1 MGSGWNNP
9 VIPATS
15 VLKAANGGINIQ
27 AINTGTSAD
36 GTLTFAGTAISAKN
50 DISLKAQLTDGTRK
64 AIELTNEF
72 NNPRINS
79 TTGNLLLQSNKG
91 IIRLASLTTGA
102 ITGKNIIIDNT
113 GSSLVRDASG
123 NYTKGVGSYTGT
135 SISVDKNAA
144 LIIEGSGTGIQ
155 AAGTL
160 DIIGAA
166 NGLGVGGVRLGT
178 TGLSGTRVSIQGENL
193 GKGDG
198 TTHAFYNTGSVTS
211 TSSDVYIKGISQ
223 KDNGLN
229 LQGNITAQA
238 DVNLIG
244 QSGDASTTSSGYGL
258 NLSKQVKA
266 TTGNIAVTATSTST
280 STSQPAA
287 NLASG
292 ASLVTSS
299 GKTITVNADTL
310 QIDTSA
316 TPASIN
322 AGSSGL
328 INIRPVTGGVG
339 IDLGGSDVMTTGSNV
354 MGLSNPEL
362 GRITAGQLNI
372 GNSSAGNI
380 NVSSAVTTPD
390 AAGNLALITGGNLA
404 INSSL
409 QTGATGTKNLTLN
422 LTGSGSATETGSIKT
437 NHLELLGSNASY
449 TLNNT
454 ANDATTL
461 AANAKTV
468 SYTDAN
474 ALSIGS
480 VNSTTGITASGTV
493 SVATQSGNLSVTQA
507 VSTVD
512 TSDSAIVLNAGQAS
526 AAGTASGG
534 DIQLS
539 GSYSFSTGTGG
550 RTTFYTGNTSNAN
563 LTSLVGSGSGRFR
576 YNSDES
582 TANYT
587 AALGS
592 GLYAIYREAP
602 IYTIALNSVT
612 KTYDGQIFSG
622 GGGYVTSGTLLNG
635 DSSAG
640 ITGTYG
646 GTAQGVRNVGSYSIT
661 GSGLYSTLGYSL
673 STTGSTLTV
682 NKADL
687 TVTATQVTKTYD
699 GTLSASGSGTV
710 GTLAGAGAGETVD
723 SAGVQSFI
731 DKNYGVG
738 NKTVQASGVTIR
750 DATGQDV
757 TANYNVTYVA
767 NTTSTINKANLT
779 LAGTRTYDGG
789 TTFAGQ
795 YLTATG
801 VNGETFAVTGA
812 GDTSNL
818 TSKHVTDNQGSA
830 LHSVTGLA
838 LGTSNNGGL
847 SDNYNALS
855 TTGSSVTLTKANAT
869 VTGTATNVTYNG
881 NTQNQ
886 SAATTSGFI
895 AGDAI
900 TISGEA
906 SGKNAGTYTSALQ
919 VTGNDA
925 GNYIVTVT
933 NADLNI
939 AKAALTLTGNSLAT
953 TYNGQTQSV
962 SGYTASGL
970 QGSDTVA
977 DLTNVSA
984 SGASGR
990 NAGSYTNAVTAG
1002 TQTNYDVTVQN
1013 GTLAIAK
1020 ANATVTGT
1028 ATNVTYNGGT
1038 QTQSAATS
1046 SGFIAGDAITIS
1058 GEASGKNAG
1067 TYTSALQVTGNDA
1080 GNYNVTVTNADL
1092 NIAKAALTLTGN
1104 SLATTYNG
1112 QTQSVSGYTASG
1124 LQGSDTVADL
1134 TNVSASGASG
1144 RNAGSYTNAVTA
1156 GTQTNYDVTVQDG
1169 TLAIAKANATVTG
1182 AATNVTYNGGTQTQ
1196 SAATSSGF
1204 IAGDAITI
1212 GGEASG
1218 KNAGTY
1224 TSALQVTGNDAGNYN
1239 VTITNADLSIAKANL
1254 TLTAVTDSKTYDA
1267 TTTSSQNVTISGL
1280 QGSDTVTGLSQSFD
1294 SKNAGSRTLGVDAG
1308 YTVNDGNS
1316 GGNYTVSTRN
1326 ATGTIAR
1333 KDVTLSAMTAANKTY
1348 DGNDSAAITSGTV
1361 LGTVAGETL
1370 SVSGSGTFDTKNA
1383 GNGKTVT
1390 VNDVALLSKDN
1401 GSGDWAN
1408 YQLTTMVAL
1417 TTTATISPRT
1427 LSASLVGSINKTYD
1441 STSNA
1446 TLSAGNFSL
1455 SGFVTGE
1462 GASVSQTIGTY
1473 ASANVDA
1480 NGGNGAV
1487 SAHLLPGQF
1496 SASAGT
1502 LLSNYVLPVSASG
1515 NVGTITP
1522 AALTIK
1528 VNNTTA
1534 FVTQD
1539 ANAATNNGYSYT
1551 GLQGLDSEATALV
1564 RVPVANDRTYSG
1576 TTYPVAGTYSGV
1588 YGLGYTPTAQH
1599 GNYSV
1604 TVEKG
1609 HLTVIPADQLLI
1621 HVASQTETYGNRN
1634 AFNAGKAGSVTAQ
1647 YCLAAGNC
1655 SGANLYT
1662 LNMLSNDGIH
1672 WTATDNTGN
1681 TVQFDTSVAVAGH
1694 LSQGGY
1700 LNAGNYAWGVAN
1712 LTSSNPGQFNGNTV
1726 DSSTLAINRLAMTP
1740 TADAINKVYD
1750 GTAWITNAP
1759 LKAPQALAGDA
1770 VSALASSGSY
1780 STKNVISNDSV
1791 TLGNLSLLGAD
1802 KDNYALTV
1810 SSLQATGSITPK
1822 AISVSGITASNKVYD
1837 GGNLAS
1843 VSTAAASF
1851 NGMVNGDDLSVSAT
1865 GRFADKNA
1873 GVGKQVLL
1881 SSVYGGNDLDNYT
1894 ITDQASTTATISKAA
1909 LTVSG
1914 NSGTA
1919 VYNGQTQSVSGYT
1932 LSGLVGGDTAA
1943 DLVGIQAS
1951 GASGRNAGTYTN
1963 TVSADA
1969 QTNYD
1974 ITLQNGLLQIG
1985 KANASVAGSLTNVTY
2000 NGQTQIQ
2007 NAPTLSGFVQGDD
2020 ITVIGQA
2027 TGKNAGTYVSN
2038 LTVNGNDASN
2048 YDIRITDANL
2058 IVAKKDVS
2066 LTAIAAA
2073 NKTYDGTRNASIT
2086 GATVSGTVQG
2096 ESLSATGAGLFDTK
2110 HAGTGKTVT
2119 VADVT
2124 QLSLIDGSGSW
2135 ANYNLS
2141 SAGSLSTSADI
2152 AKAPLTVTATQI
2164 SKTYDGTTSA
2174 SGSGTVSALAGAGEL
2189 ISSAGSQAFLDKNA
2203 GTHKIVRASGVTIR
2217 DSASQDV
2224 TSNYEISYVDNTS
2237 STILQATLQ
2246 ASLQG
2251 SVEKIYDGNTNARL
2265 NNTNYAI
2272 TGWAPGEG
2280 SYVTQTAGSY
2290 ADQNVS
2296 TNPGTGIVST
2306 TLMGS
2311 HFTAWAGTHLSNYVL
2326 PTTVSGQV
2334 GKITPAP
2341 LTIKVNDTT
2350 AFVTQNASNAADMGY
2365 SYNGFVGTENA
2376 STALSFTPNASHRTY
2391 VGSNHFPAVGQY
2403 SNVYDLSSV
2412 PSALNGNYAITV
2424 QQGSLNVIPVDKLLI
2439 TIRSQSDLYGN
2450 RTAANAGQANTV
2462 TAQYCVVQG
2471 GVCNSIYS
2479 LNMTQGDGTRWSGV
2493 DNTGGTVQFDTAV
2506 NTNGHL
2512 SQGGYLNA
2520 GNYSYGIANL
2530 FTQAPNQQFGDSV
2543 VNAGILSIGRLA
2555 ITPSASGASK
2565 VYDGTASAAGAALII
2580 PALRGDQVQ
2589 ALAGSGSYSTRNVIA
2604 NDTVTYT
2611 NLSLQGA
2618 DRNNYSLTTTTV
2630 QGQGSITPRA
2640 LTLSA
2645 TSDTKTYDGTKA
2657 STGPVSVTGLAAGD
2671 TLSGLSQSYASKNAL
2686 GTDASTLL
2694 VDATYVINDGNA
2706 GGNYQVITQ
2715 NASGTIRKA
2724 SASVSAIPATTTYNG
2739 QMQEQQAPDSSG
2751 FLTGDDIAITGKASG
2766 KNPGTYASNL
2776 KVSGSDAT
2784 NYDIAVT
2791 NADLVIRSL
2800 PAPMPMAPSSA
2811 AQQSAN
2817 PITRVGLV
2825 GFGLAGAAVA
2835 TADRSAQP
2843 IRLGQTLLSQACSG
2857 DETSESCTCQD
2868 TPLSDVEICF
2878 VSGHPPHDQKN

>member
-1 MGSGWNNP
+1 
-9 VIPATS
+9 
-15 VLKAANGGINIQ
+15 
-27 AINTGTSAD
+27 
-36 GTLTFAGTAISAKN
+36 
-50 DISLKAQLTDGTRK
+50 
-64 AIELTNEF
+64 
-72 NNPRINS
+72 
-79 TTGNLLLQSNKG
+79 
-91 IIRLASLTTGA
+91 
-102 ITGKNIIIDNT
+102 
-113 GSSLVRDASG
+113 
-123 NYTKGVGSYTGT
+123 
-135 SISVDKNAA
+135 
-144 LIIEGSGTGIQ
+144 
-155 AAGTL
+155 
-160 DIIGAA
+160 
-166 NGLGVGGVRLGT
+166 
-178 TGLSGTRVSIQGENL
+178 
-193 GKGDG
+193 
-198 TTHAFYNTGSVTS
+198 
-211 TSSDVYIKGISQ
+211 
-223 KDNGLN
+223 
-229 LQGNITAQA
+229 
-238 DVNLIG
+238 
-244 QSGDASTTSSGYGL
+244 
-258 NLSKQVKA
+258 
-266 TTGNIAVTATSTST
+266 
-280 STSQPAA
+280 
-287 NLASG
+287 
-292 ASLVTSS
+292 
-299 GKTITVNADTL
+299 
-310 QIDTSA
+310 
-316 TPASIN
+316 
-322 AGSSGL
+322 
-328 INIRPVTGGVG
+328 
-339 IDLGGSDVMTTGSNV
+339 
-354 MGLSNPEL
+354 
-362 GRITAGQLNI
+362 
-372 GNSSAGNI
+372 
-380 NVSSAVTTPD
+380 
-390 AAGNLALITGGNLA
+390 
-404 INSSL
+404 
-409 QTGATGTKNLTLN
+409 
-422 LTGSGSATETGSIKT
+422 
-437 NHLELLGSNASY
+437 
-449 TLNNT
+449 
-454 ANDATTL
+454 
-461 AANAKTV
+461 
-468 SYTDAN
+468 
-474 ALSIGS
+474 
-480 VNSTTGITASGTV
+480 
-493 SVATQSGNLSVTQA
+493 
-507 VSTVD
+507 
-512 TSDSAIVLNAGQAS
+512 
-526 AAGTASGG
+526 
-534 DIQLS
+534 
-539 GSYSFSTGTGG
+539 
-550 RTTFYTGNTSNAN
+550 
-563 LTSLVGSGSGRFR
+563 
-576 YNSDES
+576 
-582 TANYT
+582 
-587 AALGS
+587 
-592 GLYAIYREAP
+592 
-602 IYTIALNSVT
+602 
-612 KTYDGQIFSG
+612 
-622 GGGYVTSGTLLNG
+622 
-635 DSSAG
+635 
-640 ITGTYG
+640 
-646 GTAQGVRNVGSYSIT
+646 
-661 GSGLYSTLGYSL
+661 
-673 STTGSTLTV
+673 
-682 NKADL
+682 
-687 TVTATQVTKTYD
+687 
-699 GTLSASGSGTV
+699 
-710 GTLAGAGAGETVD
+710 
-723 SAGVQSFI
+723 
-731 DKNYGVG
+731 
-738 NKTVQASGVTIR
+738 
-750 DATGQDV
+750 
-757 TANYNVTYVA
+757 
-767 NTTSTINKANLT
+767 
-779 LAGTRTYDGG
+779 
-789 TTFAGQ
+789 
-795 YLTATG
+795 
-801 VNGETFAVTGA
+801 
-812 GDTSNL
+812 
-818 TSKHVTDNQGSA
+818 
-830 LHSVTGLA
+830 
-838 LGTSNNGGL
+838 
-847 SDNYNALS
+847 
-855 TTGSSVTLTKANAT
+855 
-869 VTGTATNVTYNG
+869 
-881 NTQNQ
+881 
-886 SAATTSGFI
+886 
-895 AGDAI
+895 
-900 TISGEA
+900 
-906 SGKNAGTYTSALQ
+906 
-919 VTGNDA
+919 
-925 GNYIVTVT
+925 
-933 NADLNI
+933 
-939 AKAALTLTGNSLAT
+939 
-953 TYNGQTQSV
+953 
-962 SGYTASGL
+962 
-970 QGSDTVA
+970 
-977 DLTNVSA
+977 
-984 SGASGR
+984 
-990 NAGSYTNAVTAG
+990 
-1002 TQTNYDVTVQN
+1002 
-1013 GTLAIAK
+1013 
-1020 ANATVTGT
+1020 
-1028 ATNVTYNGGT
+1028 
-1038 QTQSAATS
+1038 
-1046 SGFIAGDAITIS
+1046 
-1058 GEASGKNAG
+1058 
-1067 TYTSALQVTGNDA
+1067 
-1080 GNYNVTVTNADL
+1080 
-1092 NIAKAALTLTGN
+1092 
-1104 SLATTYNG
+1104 
-1112 QTQSVSGYTASG
+1112 
-1124 LQGSDTVADL
+1124 
-1134 TNVSASGASG
+1134 
-1144 RNAGSYTNAVTA
+1144 
-1156 GTQTNYDVTVQDG
+1156 
-1169 TLAIAKANATVTG
+1169 
-1182 AATNVTYNGGTQTQ
+1182 
-1196 SAATSSGF
+1196 
-1204 IAGDAITI
+1204 
-1212 GGEASG
+1212 
-1218 KNAGTY
+1218 
-1224 TSALQVTGNDAGNYN
+1224 
-1239 VTITNADLSIAKANL
+1239 
-1254 TLTAVTDSKTYDA
+1254 
-1267 TTTSSQNVTISGL
+1267 
-1280 QGSDTVTGLSQSFD
+1280 
-1294 SKNAGSRTLGVDAG
+1294 
-1308 YTVNDGNS
+1308 
-1316 GGNYTVSTRN
+1316 
-1326 ATGTIAR
+1326 
-1333 KDVTLSAMTAANKTY
+1333 MTAANKTY

-1408 YQLTTMVAL
+1408 YQLTTMGAL

-1427 LSASLVGSINKTYD
+1427 LSASLVGSVNKTYD

-1576 TTYPVAGTYSGV
+1576 ATYPVAGTYSGV

-1726 DSSTLAINRLAMTP
+1726 DSGTLAINRLAMTP

-1791 TLGNLSLLGAD
+1791 TLGNLSLQGAD

-2280 SYVTQTAGSY
+2280 SSVTQTAGSY

-2439 TIRSQSDLYGN
+2439 TIGSQSDLYGN